1 MSGRRKVADVVSAF
15 ADLPAPVQT
24 AIIAVGALLVA
35 ISKIAPIIS
44 AIKGLGIVS
53 SLGSFG
59 GLLTGTVVP
68 AIGGA
73 LAAAAPVILVIAG
86 IAAAIAGVVLVIQN
100 WDSIT
105 AAAKET
111 IGPEIDA
118 IGGFSAE
125 WQKRLVEQ
133 LKVRSRVARI

>member
-1 MSGRRKVADVVSAF
+1 M
-15 ADLPAPVQT
+15 
-24 AIIAVGALLVA
+24 
-35 ISKIAPIIS
+35 
-44 AIKGLGIVS
+44 
-53 SLGSFG
+53 
-59 GLLTGTVVP
+59 TGTVVP

-105 AAAKET
+105 VAAKET

-118 IGGFSAE
+118 IGGFFNGMAEKIGGAIDSAKQSCE
-125 WQKRLVEQ
+125 NMKQKASDMKDGVVEKGRNFG
-133 LKVRSRVARI
+133 KVILLRK

>member
-1 MSGRRKVADVVSAF
+1 MSAF

-53 SLGSFG
+53 SPESLG

-86 IAAAIAGVVLVIQN
+86 IAATIAGVVLVIQN

-111 IGPEIDA
+111 IGPAIDA

-125 WQKRLVEQ
+125 WQKERLVEQ
-133 LKVRSRVARI
+133 LKVAKAELRGYEAESF